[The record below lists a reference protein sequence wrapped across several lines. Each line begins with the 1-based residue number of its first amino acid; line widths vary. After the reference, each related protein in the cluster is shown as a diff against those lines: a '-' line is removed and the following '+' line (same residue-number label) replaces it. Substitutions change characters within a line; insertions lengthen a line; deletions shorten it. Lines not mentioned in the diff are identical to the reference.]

1 MGIADMLQLG
11 IIKAGPIKI
20 MYRGKL
26 VKKGKVHEDS
36 SFSCG
41 NNTFETPSGFAL
53 HFIRKLA
60 NPDITTISGYM
71 AIFQGDY
78 SLDQLRKM
86 YLKAN
91 AQKINELN
99 SKAKTDQVLENDV
112 NSLLDARINSLRSA
126 DGNSNHVLLQV
137 SSINSN
143 GGSVS
148 RFPRSRTAIASDL
161 SLRNMMK
168 HGFLKPQPVTVLYH
182 QAHRT
187 GGKITAKGTFE
198 VDGESWE
205 TPSGFALYIA
215 KKVNPNLRTINGFSA
230 VRINNVKLSVYRDK
244 FKVYIAEEKKRRDKN
259 RNQAVSGAKS
269 EMKSEGAASIVT
281 ANLIEDTTTTT
292 ITTTNTTTTTT
303 ATMSV
308 TDNVAQSLLEISND
322 ISATVEPMNIS
333 DDEKHDNQNEL
344 NISSSSAGTTVSTSG
359 SYSNDSGSGAHG
371 QKSKMANIYEDT
383 HDNQDARGRTN
394 STISFSSME
403 EEYSNVITPANNFV
417 LNDEDN
423 SVTSL
428 SGGLEYWLL
437 LGGKLRGMKKD
448 RYIQKL
454 CRVDENTVAWLPAV
468 IVRNVSD
475 TEYKIKFVQDID
487 GVRSS
492 KLSSYLDVSVD
503 VWRKDE
509 NDDDDNGD
517 QSGRSSRRRKKIPSR
532 YRDIPLNQKQFTK
545 SRKRSV
551 SSSSINST
559 TSNTT
564 KNKKKKRKS
573 STSWTDNGYDNEN
586 RDADDEQDENE
597 VDLIAQAMELQ
608 NPLEGTEDT
617 FLSSGSHIACL
628 HAAGVVCKAV
638 DDVMR
643 PKETR
648 TLRNAFCLVRPPGHH
663 VGRFGRTVGCC
674 SHGFC
679 LMNNVGIGA
688 MKARVD
694 HDCKKI
700 AIIDFDVHFGNGTY
714 EIFRNDKD
722 TLFISVHMTGDGEGN
737 IFFGANLPGVNE
749 IDTVNN
755 NICISIEGGKGNKGR
770 TRFSTAFLRTVLPAL
785 KKFNPELIM
794 ISAGFDGHKD
804 DPLGGHLGLIAKDF
818 RELTYH
824 VVKLAEGENMA
835 CQGRVVS
842 VLEGG
847 YDCKPQGSLPK
858 CVVAHVKAMAEK
870 NPIFDERWKKDLVV
884 DTSFMRVDGSSSS
897 GSAISGAMNGDT
909 SRKRGR
915 SRRSGRTFVCSPTV
929 SLSSPTRSPQNNV
942 HFSKG
947 GKRIRL
953 V

>member
-1 MGIADMLQLG
+1 
-11 IIKAGPIKI
+11 
-20 MYRGKL
+20 
-26 VKKGKVHEDS
+26 
-36 SFSCG
+36 
-41 NNTFETPSGFAL
+41 
-53 HFIRKLA
+53 
-60 NPDITTISGYM
+60 
-71 AIFQGDY
+71 
-78 SLDQLRKM
+78 
-86 YLKAN
+86 
-91 AQKINELN
+91 
-99 SKAKTDQVLENDV
+99 
-112 NSLLDARINSLRSA
+112 
-126 DGNSNHVLLQV
+126 
-137 SSINSN
+137 
-143 GGSVS
+143 
-148 RFPRSRTAIASDL
+148 
-161 SLRNMMK
+161 
-168 HGFLKPQPVTVLYH
+168 
-182 QAHRT
+182 
-187 GGKITAKGTFE
+187 
-198 VDGESWE
+198 
-205 TPSGFALYIA
+205 
-215 KKVNPNLRTINGFSA
+215 
-230 VRINNVKLSVYRDK
+230 
-244 FKVYIAEEKKRRDKN
+244 
-259 RNQAVSGAKS
+259 
-269 EMKSEGAASIVT
+269 MKSEGAASIVT

-292 ITTTNTTTTTT
+292 ITTTNTTTTTTTT

-437 LGGKLRGMKKD
+437 LGGKLSGMKKG

-454 CRVDENTVAWLPAV
+454 CRIDENTVAWLPAV
-468 IVRNVSD
+468 IVRNISD

-517 QSGRSSRRRKKIPSR
+517 KSGRSSRRRKKIPSR

-648 TLRNAFCLVRPPGHH
+648 ILRNAFCLVR
-663 VGRFGRTVGCC
+663 
-674 SHGFC
+674 
-679 LMNNVGIGA
+679 
-688 MKARVD
+688 
-694 HDCKKI
+694 
-700 AIIDFDVHFGNGTY
+700 
-714 EIFRNDKD
+714 
-722 TLFISVHMTGDGEGN
+722 
-737 IFFGANLPGVNE
+737 
-749 IDTVNN
+749 
-755 NICISIEGGKGNKGR
+755 
-770 TRFSTAFLRTVLPAL
+770 
-785 KKFNPELIM
+785 
-794 ISAGFDGHKD
+794 
-804 DPLGGHLGLIAKDF
+804 HLGTTLVA
-818 RELTYH
+818 L
-824 VVKLAEGENMA
+824 GE
-835 CQGRVVS
+835 Q
-842 VLEGG
+842 L
-847 YDCKPQGSLPK
+847 D
-858 CVVAHVKAMAEK
+858 VALMV
-870 NPIFDERWKKDLVV
+870 
-884 DTSFMRVDGSSSS
+884 
-897 GSAISGAMNGDT
+897 
-909 SRKRGR
+909 
-915 SRRSGRTFVCSPTV
+915 FV
-929 SLSSPTRSPQNNV
+929 
-942 HFSKG
+942 
-947 GKRIRL
+947 
-953 V
+953 